1 MITSR
6 HNQRVKDAVRL
17 RERRHRERQKQ
28 FLIEGTRELDRA
40 LSAELPLVEV
50 FVAPELTVG
59 SDAAALLERL
69 SRRSVLRHD
78 VSPEIFEKLAYGERV
93 EGVIAV
99 AQMTPRSLDSLS
111 LPARPIV
118 AVLEGVEK
126 PGNLGAIA
134 RSADAAGVA
143 ALVVTGRGTDIYN
156 PNAIRASLGT
166 LFTVPIVECNAETAL
181 AWVKRL
187 KVPILAA
194 RPDAPTRYTDADFA
208 AGAAIVLGSEAQG
221 LSPTWR
227 DLAVTP
233 IRVPMHGAADSLN
246 VSATA
251 AVLFYEALR
260 QISAAADHARTR

>member
-6 HNQRVKDAVRL
+6 QNPKVKDAAGLRNRRQ
-17 RERRHRERQKQ
+17 RERRRE
-28 FLIEGTRELDRA
+28 FLIEGTREVARA
-40 LSAELPLVEV
+40 LKAGVPLVEV
-50 FVAPELTVG
+50 FVAPQLATG
-59 SDAAALLERL
+59 DDAVRLLEAIAE
-69 SRRSVLRHD
+69 RSVVRYD
-78 VSPEIFEKLAYGERV
+78 VTREVFEKLAFGERA

-99 AQMTPRSLDSLS
+99 ARMTPRSIEDLV

-143 ALVVTGRGTDIYN
+143 ALIVVGHGTDIYN

-166 LFTVPIVECNAETAL
+166 LFTVPIAV
-181 AWVKRL
+181 
-187 KVPILAA
+187 
-194 RPDAPTRYTDADFA
+194 TDADFA
-208 AGAAIVLGSEAQG
+208 LGWAKKLGLPIFAARPNAKTHYTDAPLASGGVVVLGSEAVG
-221 LSPTWR
+221 LSKTWH
-227 DLAVTP
+227 DSAVTP
-233 IRVPMHGAADSLN
+233 IRLPMCGAADSLN

-260 QISAAADHARTR
+260 QRQLSM